1 MNIKL
6 LKAEREKLTAS
17 MSELVNNQR
26 SGETMNDADKVT
38 FENAKNRV
46 KAIDE
51 DIARIEE
58 LRSLQSA
65 NAVEVKSSDDTE
77 EFRSFLKGQEVRSQT
92 VGTPSAGGY
101 TVGASVANRLIEA
114 IRNNNGMIESA
125 STITTAKGDELSY
138 PTLDDT
144 DAANDAVIKAETDA
158 RRNGPDLVFG
168 SIPLKSFTYDSGII
182 KISNELVQDSS
193 VNIEQIVINS
203 LSKRI
208 QRKLQKDFTIG
219 SGTTEPAGLLTST
232 LLGKTSA
239 AVGITA
245 DELLELQFSVDS
257 EYAANGKY
265 MMNSNTFLA
274 ISKLKDGQG
283 NYLVTSATNGTT
295 RSLFGKPVVINDNM
309 PDVAAGSKPIVF
321 GDLSQYLIRNVKGI
335 NVFKFNEKYQDTNE
349 VGFKASA
356 RFDGVLLQPAAVKH
370 LLIAAA

>member
-1 MNIKL
+1 MNIKS
-6 LKAEREKLTAS
+6 LKAQREELTAK

-26 SGETMNDADKVT
+26 SGETMSDTDKAT
-38 FENAKNRV
+38 FEDAKNRV

-58 LRSLQSA
+58 LRSLQTA
-65 NAVEVKSSDDTE
+65 NAISVNTNDDVE

-92 VGTPSAGGY
+92 VGTNTAGGY

-125 STITTAKGDELSY
+125 STITTAKGDDLNY

-158 RRNGPDLVFG
+158 RRSGPDLVFG

-182 KISNELVQDSS
+182 KISNELVQDSA
-193 VNIEQIVINS
+193 VNIEQVVINA

-219 SGTTEPAGLLTST
+219 AGTTAPAGLLTST
-232 LLGKTSA
+232 LLGKTA
-239 AVGITA
+239 ATANGIVA
-245 DELLELQFSVDS
+245 DELLELQFSVES

-265 MMNSNTFLA
+265 MMNSKTLLA

-283 NYLVTSATNGTT
+283 NYLLSNAVDGISKT
-295 RSLFGKPVVINDNM
+295 LFGKQIVINDSM
-309 PDVAAGSKPIVF
+309 PDIAAESKPVVF

-349 VGFKASA
+349 IGFKASA

-370 LLIAAA
+370 LEMAK

>member
-1 MNIKL
+1 MNIKS
-6 LKAEREKLTAS
+6 LKAQREELTAK

-26 SGETMNDADKVT
+26 SGETMSDTDKAT
-38 FENAKNRV
+38 FEDAKNRV

-51 DIARIEE
+51 DITRIEE
-58 LRSLQSA
+58 LRSLQTA
-65 NAVEVKSSDDTE
+65 NAISVNTNDDVE

-92 VGTPSAGGY
+92 VGTNTAGGY

-125 STITTAKGDELSY
+125 STITTAKGDDLNY

-158 RRNGPDLVFG
+158 RRSGPDLVFG

-182 KISNELVQDSS
+182 KISNELVQDSA
-193 VNIEQIVINS
+193 VNIEQVVINA

-208 QRKLQKDFTIG
+208 QRKLQKDFTTG
-219 SGTTEPAGLLTST
+219 SGTTAPAGLLTST
-232 LLGKTSA
+232 LLGKKTA
-239 AVGITA
+239 TANGIVA
-245 DELLELQFSVDS
+245 DELLELQFSVES
-257 EYAANGKY
+257 EYAVNGKY
-265 MMNSNTFLA
+265 MMNSKTLLA

-283 NYLVTSATNGTT
+283 NYLLSNAVDGISKT
-295 RSLFGKPVVINDNM
+295 LFGKQIVINDNM
-309 PDVAAGSKPIVF
+309 PDIAAESKPVVF

-349 VGFKASA
+349 IGFKASA

-370 LLIAAA
+370 LEMAK

>member
-1 MNIKL
+1 MNIKS
-6 LKAEREKLTAS
+6 LKAQREELTAK

-26 SGETMNDADKVT
+26 SGETMSDTDKAT
-38 FENAKNRV
+38 FEDAKNRV

-51 DIARIEE
+51 DITRIEE
-58 LRSLQSA
+58 LRSLQTA
-65 NAVEVKSSDDTE
+65 NAISVNTNDDVE

-92 VGTPSAGGY
+92 VGTNTAGGY

-125 STITTAKGDELSY
+125 STITTAKGDDLNY

-158 RRNGPDLVFG
+158 RRSGPDLVFG

-182 KISNELVQDSS
+182 KISNELVQDSA
-193 VNIEQIVINS
+193 VNIEQVVINA

-219 SGTTEPAGLLTST
+219 AGTTAPAGLLTST
-232 LLGKTSA
+232 LLGKKA
-239 AVGITA
+239 ATANGIVA
-245 DELLELQFSVDS
+245 DELLELQFSVES

-265 MMNSNTFLA
+265 MMNSKTLLA

-283 NYLVTSATNGTT
+283 NYLLSNAVDGISKT
-295 RSLFGKPVVINDNM
+295 LFGKQIVINDNM
-309 PDVAAGSKPIVF
+309 PDIASKSKPVVF

-349 VGFKASA
+349 IGFKASA

-370 LLIAAA
+370 LEMAA